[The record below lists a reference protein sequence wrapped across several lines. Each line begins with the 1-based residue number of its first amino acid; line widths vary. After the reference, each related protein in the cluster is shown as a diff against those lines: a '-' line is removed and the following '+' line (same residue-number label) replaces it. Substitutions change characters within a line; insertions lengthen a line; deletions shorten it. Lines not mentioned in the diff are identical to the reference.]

1 MSRKP
6 KIEVA
11 SYKGRRIRPWMKA
24 LLALVLA
31 GALAFAALLGVV
43 LSGAYDHV
51 FSALPEM
58 AAAESRKKMKL
69 R

>member
-11 SYKGRRIRPWMKA
+11 SYKGRRIRPWMKV

-31 GALAFAALLGVV
+31 
-43 LSGAYDHV
+43 
-51 FSALPEM
+51 
-58 AAAESRKKMKL
+58 
-69 R
+69 

>member
-51 FSALPEM
+51 SGEP
-58 AAAESRKKMKL
+58 K
-69 R
+69 